1 MIKNFILFMC
11 LTIIILMLVSM
22 MTFSKS
28 AAIMVEW
35 KVMSLKS
42 SDMNVFFLM
51 DEKSYVFILTV
62 VLVTT
67 SILIYSKFYIEKKKM
82 MFTKI
87 LIMFMTS
94 MVMLIMSPN
103 MVSLVMGWEGLGMT
117 SFVLIM
123 YYQNKKSMMSS
134 MYTMMM
140 NRIGDITLLM
150 SMMILMNSASW
161 MFLSLEFMN
170 SEITW
175 IMLITISMFSKSAQ
189 IPFSSWLTEA
199 MAAPTPVSAL
209 VHSSTLVT
217 AGVYLMMRF
226 KSAMTYLQMDQI
238 IFTVSMMTLTMASMN
253 ALMEMDMKKLVA
265 LSTLSQVSIMFI
277 SMSANLYS
285 LAFFHMIMHAT
296 FKALIFL
303 CTSTLISVSN
313 TQDLRKMS
321 TTSTNLM
328 VTSISFNVASMIL
341 CALPF
346 VSSFYSKEIIMEMI
360 MIKPLNKV
368 LTVSFITLMMVTT
381 SYSLKMMMIVNLNKM
396 ALTMKPKKELYTQM
410 MSKMIL
416 LIPSIVLGNKLA
428 WFMELNKDVIYLSIS
443 EKLIPAT
450 MILIMVNMM
459 KVDSNL
465 KVNKTN
471 TSIKQMMSY
480 MWFMKNLNIMKKLEL
495 MNQNMLTTKMTEKGT
510 VFNQTKVLIKFIY
523 LKTRLLFKTNQMTL
537 KAMISI
543 MFILMIVFI

>member
-1 MIKNFILFMC
+1 MIKNSILFMC
-11 LTIIILMLVSM
+11 LTIIVLMLVTMVVFGKSM
-22 MTFSKS
+22 
-28 AAIMVEW
+28 AIMVEW
-35 KVMSLKS
+35 KMMSMKS
-42 SDMNVFFLM
+42 SDMNMFFLM
-51 DEKSYVFILTV
+51 DEKSYVFMLTV
-62 VLVTT
+62 VMVTT

-94 MVMLIMSPN
+94 MMMLIMSPN

-117 SFVLIM
+117 SFALIM

-134 MYTMMM
+134 MYTIMM

-161 MFLSLEFMN
+161 MFFSLEFMN
-170 SEITW
+170 SGLTW
-175 IMLITISMFSKSAQ
+175 LSLITTSMFSKSAQ

-226 KSAMTYLQMDQI
+226 KSAMIYLQMDQI
-238 IFTVSMMTLTMASMN
+238 VFTVAMMTLTMASMN
-253 ALMEMDMKKLVA
+253 SLMEMDMKKLVA
-265 LSTLSQVSIMFI
+265 LSTLSQISIMFI

-303 CTSTLISVSN
+303 CTSTFISINN

-321 TTSTNLM
+321 STSTNLM

-360 MIKPLNKV
+360 MIKPLNKT

-381 SYSLKMMMIVNLNKM
+381 AYSLKMMMIVNLSKM
-396 ALTMKPKKELYTQM
+396 SLTMKMKKELYNQK

-428 WFMELNKDVIYLSIS
+428 WLMELNKDVIYLSIS

-450 MILIMVNMM
+450 MILIMITMV
-459 KVDSNL
+459 KIDSSF
-465 KVNKTN
+465 KINKTN
-471 TSIKQMMSY
+471 TTIKQMLSY
-480 MWFMKNLNIMKKLEL
+480 MWFMKSLNIGKKMEL
-495 MNQNMLTTKMTEKGT
+495 MNQYMLSTKMTEKGM
-510 VFNQTKVLIKFIY
+510 VFNQTKILTKLTY
-523 LKTRLLFKTNQMTL
+523 MKTQLLFKTNQMNL

-543 MFILMIVFI
+543 MFILMVIFI

>member
-22 MTFSKS
+22 VTFSKS
-28 AAIMVEW
+28 TAIMVEW
-35 KVMSLKS
+35 KMMSLKS
-42 SDMNVFFLM
+42 SDMSVFFLM

-62 VLVTT
+62 MVVTT

-103 MVSLVMGWEGLGMT
+103 MVSLVMGWESLGMT

-134 MYTMMM
+134 MYTIMM
-140 NRIGDITLLM
+140 NRIGDITLLV
-150 SMMILMNSASW
+150 SMMILMDSASW
-161 MFLSLEFMN
+161 MFLSSEFMN

-175 IMLITISMFSKSAQ
+175 IMLITTSMFSKSAQ

-226 KSAMTYLQMDQI
+226 KSAMTSFQMDQI
-238 IFTVSMMTLTMASMN
+238 IFTAAMMTLTMASMN
-253 ALMEMDMKKLVA
+253 SLMEMDMKKLVA
-265 LSTLSQVSIMFI
+265 LSTLGQISIMFI

-303 CTSTLISVSN
+303 CTSTLISISN

-321 TTSTNLM
+321 STSKNLM
-328 VTSISFNVASMIL
+328 VTNISFNVASMIL

-360 MIKPLNKV
+360 MIKPLNKI
-368 LTVSFITLMMVTT
+368 LTMSFITLMSVTT
-381 SYSLKMMMIVNLNKM
+381 IYSLKMMMIVNLNKM
-396 ALTMKPKKELYTQM
+396 SLTMKMKSELYTQV
-410 MSKMIL
+410 MSKVIL
-416 LIPSIVLGNKLA
+416 LIPSIILGNKLA
-428 WFMELNKDVIYLSIS
+428 WLMELNKDVIYLSVS

-450 MILIMVNMM
+450 MILIMVSMM
-459 KVDSNL
+459 KIDSKL
-465 KVNKTN
+465 KTTKTN
-471 TSIKQMMSY
+471 TNIKQMMSY

-495 MNQNMLTTKMTEKGT
+495 MNQNTLTTKLTEKGI
-510 VFNQTKVLIKFIY
+510 VFNQTKILIKFAY
-523 LKTRLLFKTNQMTL
+523 FKTQILFKTNQMTL

-543 MFILMIVFI
+543 MFILMIIFI

>member
-1 MIKNFILFMC
+1 MKNFILFMC
-11 LTIIILMLVSM
+11 LTIIVLMLVTMAVFGKSM
-22 MTFSKS
+22 
-28 AAIMVEW
+28 AIMVEW
-35 KVMSLKS
+35 KMMSMKS
-42 SDMNVFFLM
+42 SDMNMFFLM
-51 DEKSYVFILTV
+51 DEKSYVFMLTV
-62 VLVTT
+62 VMVTT

-94 MVMLIMSPN
+94 MMMLIMSPN

-117 SFVLIM
+117 SFALIM

-134 MYTMMM
+134 MYTIMM

-161 MFLSLEFMN
+161 MFFSLEFMN
-170 SEITW
+170 SGLTW
-175 IMLITISMFSKSAQ
+175 LSLITTSMFSKSAQ

-226 KSAMTYLQMDQI
+226 KSAMIYLQMDQI
-238 IFTVSMMTLTMASMN
+238 VFTVAMMTLTMASMN
-253 ALMEMDMKKLVA
+253 SLMEMDMKKLVA
-265 LSTLSQVSIMFI
+265 LSTLSQISIMFI

-303 CTSTLISVSN
+303 CTSTFISINN

-321 TTSTNLM
+321 STSTNLM
-328 VTSISFNVASMIL
+328 VTGISFNVASMIL

-360 MIKPLNKV
+360 MIKPLNKT

-381 SYSLKMMMIVNLNKM
+381 AYSLKMMMIVNLSKM
-396 ALTMKPKKELYTQM
+396 SLTMKMKKELYNQK

-428 WFMELNKDVIYLSIS
+428 WLMELNKDVIYLSIS

-450 MILIMVNMM
+450 MILIMVTMV
-459 KVDSNL
+459 KIDSSF
-465 KVNKTN
+465 KINKTN
-471 TSIKQMMSY
+471 TTIKQMLSY
-480 MWFMKNLNIMKKLEL
+480 MWFMKSLNIGKKMEL
-495 MNQNMLTTKMTEKGT
+495 MNQYMLSTKMTEKGM
-510 VFNQTKVLIKFIY
+510 VFNQTKILTKLTY
-523 LKTRLLFKTNQMTL
+523 MKTQLLFKTNQMNL

-543 MFILMIVFI
+543 MFILMVIFI